1 MGGANLRPTKI
12 LKGKEML
19 SVFRIIGLALLL
31 TALTFASSS
40 VGGVQLVSN
49 YTSVQVS
56 TVSFYVNSVDFRPVP
71 GQQCPFSVYYGG
83 VLPQNLLA
91 VVNPFPTAGAGA
103 MDHYPIANP
112 RGDDSIQLNQFY
124 VVGACSW
131 ENTQILVS
139 WLQTGQSLIS
149 QFTPYIRGLIYPS
162 GSSGLQLCQ
171 SCALAQLVQFRQYRW
186 NSGNVHVQRYVYPV
200 ATLAVLTAWT
210 TDSRPVTDTYTIT
223 GPGGQDLINLALLS
237 VSTEVAGDGV
247 IVVAWA

>member
-103 MDHYPIANP
+103 C
-112 RGDDSIQLNQFY
+112 
-124 VVGACSW
+124 GASLRRTAMHGPKERRSACCWSTTSVCRRT
-131 ENTQILVS
+131 NSAVRIS
-139 WLQTGQSLIS
+139 RIYSQTGSITMPILIS
-149 QFTPYIRGLIYPS
+149 INS
-162 GSSGLQLCQ
+162 AH
-171 SCALAQLVQFRQYRW
+171 CACPRIF
-186 NSGNVHVQRYVYPV
+186 
-200 ATLAVLTAWT
+200 
-210 TDSRPVTDTYTIT
+210 
-223 GPGGQDLINLALLS
+223 
-237 VSTEVAGDGV
+237 
-247 IVVAWA
+247 